1 MGRSFKGGQ
10 IEEMEPII
18 GAGNLNNQLK
28 RANSIL
34 APGEKHFTQ
43 QELNDMV
50 QYLMVNRANN
60 SEHVKIKKSSRNELH
75 IGFLFASPLVLR
87 DKSNFKTQHFSKNI
101 DQNKVKNALVS
112 YYHKE

>member
-1 MGRSFKGGQ
+1 MTTRPSLSDEQIERMLKTMGRSFKGGQ

-18 GAGNLNNQLK
+18 GAGNLNNQFK

-34 APGEKHFTQ
+34 APGEKAFTQ

-60 SEHVKIKKSSRNELH
+60 SEHVKVKKSS
-75 IGFLFASPLVLR
+75 
-87 DKSNFKTQHFSKNI
+87 KN
-101 DQNKVKNALVS
+101 
-112 YYHKE
+112 